1 MDYVDKFIRYKFIR
15 YLSLFRVMRAFQF
28 KFGLSANSRDRT
40 YYKSHFL

>member
-28 KFGLSANSRDRT
+28 KFGLSSQFTREHTRAIF
-40 YYKSHFL
+40 YE

>member
-28 KFGLSANSRDRT
+28 KFGFAGRDREIT
-40 YYKSHFL
+40 D